1 MSTSKRHLPTC
12 PVIPSDLAVDAD
24 FRVFVQ
30 GMGILRG
37 NYIEIS
43 VFIAL
48 FISNIPQGSTA
59 KIKPEIGTA
68 VITLSNFLS
77 HY

>member
-1 MSTSKRHLPTC
+1 MSTSKRHLPSC

-24 FRVFVQ
+24 FRVYVQ
-30 GMGILRG
+30 GVGLFRCF
-37 NYIEIS
+37 YIEIGM
-43 VFIAL
+43 FIAL
-48 FISNIPQGSTA
+48 FISDIARGSTA